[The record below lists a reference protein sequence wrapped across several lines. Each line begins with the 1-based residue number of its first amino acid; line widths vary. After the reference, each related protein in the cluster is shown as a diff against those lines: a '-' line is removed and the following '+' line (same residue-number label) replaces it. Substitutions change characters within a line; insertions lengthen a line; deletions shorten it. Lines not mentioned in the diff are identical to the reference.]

1 MSGAG
6 RPETAGCDNQPMNHP
21 EPLPKL
27 LAMPDVQSAPD
38 HRELAI
44 DQVGIRG
51 LRYPLA
57 IADRDGVQSTIVDCS
72 VFVQLPA
79 DRKGTHMSRLVAL
92 LEDRAVPGAEPI
104 GVAALRALLDTL
116 VAKLDAPGG
125 RLELAFPFFVR
136 KTAPVSGIASLL
148 DYQAKLAGEL
158 DGGRY
163 TQTISV
169 AVPVTSLCPSSKEI
183 SAYGAHNQ
191 RSVITIAART
201 REPVFIADLL
211 RVAEEEASSELFGIL
226 KRADEKFVT
235 ERAYDNPRF
244 VEDLVRGVAA
254 RLDADARLEGFVV
267 EAENFESIHNHS
279 AYARIA
285 RGL

>member
-1 MSGAG
+1 
-6 RPETAGCDNQPMNHP
+6 MNRP
-21 EPLPKL
+21 EPLPAL

-38 HRELAI
+38 HREIAI

-51 LRYPLA
+51 LRYPLP
-57 IADRDGVQSTIVDCS
+57 IADRDGVQTTIADCN
-72 VFVQLPA
+72 VYVALPA

-92 LEDRAVPGAEPI
+92 LEERAKPGAEPI
-104 GVAALRALLDTL
+104 GAKTLRAMLDTL
-116 VAKLDAPGG
+116 LERLDAPGG
-125 RLELAFPFFVR
+125 RIELSFPFFVR
-136 KTAPVSGIASLL
+136 KAAPVSGLESLL
-148 DYQAKLAGEL
+148 DYEAKLAGEL
-158 DGGRY
+158 SGGRY
-163 TQTISV
+163 RQTVGI

-191 RSVITIAART
+191 RSVITISAGT
-201 REPVFIADLL
+201 LEPVYLAELV
-211 RVAEEEASSELFGIL
+211 RVAEAEASAELFGIL
-226 KRADEKFVT
+226 KRADEKYVT

-254 RLDADARLEGFVV
+254 RLDADSRLDGYVV

-285 RGL
+285 RDGGR

>member
-1 MSGAG
+1 MN
-6 RPETAGCDNQPMNHP
+6 RPEPVRAL
-21 EPLPKL
+21 LP
-27 LAMPDVQSAPD
+27 MPDVQSAPD

-51 LRYPLA
+51 LRYPLP
-57 IADRDGVQSTIVDCS
+57 IADRDGVQSTIADCS
-72 VFVQLPA
+72 VFVHLPA

-92 LEDRAVPGAEPI
+92 LEERALPGAEPV
-104 GVAALRALLDTL
+104 GVFSLRGLLDAL
-116 VAKLDAPGG
+116 VARLDAPGG

-148 DYQAKLAGEL
+148 DYHAKLTGEL
-158 DGGRY
+158 DAGRY
-163 TQTISV
+163 SQTASV

-191 RSVITIAART
+191 RSIITITART
-201 REPVFIADLL
+201 REPVYIADLL
-211 RVAEEEASSELFGIL
+211 RFAEEEASSELFGIL

-244 VEDLVRGVAA
+244 VEDLVRGVAS
-254 RLDADARLEGFVV
+254 RLDADERFDAFAV

-279 AYARIA
+279 AYARIG

>member
-1 MSGAG
+1 
-6 RPETAGCDNQPMNHP
+6 MNHP

-27 LAMPDVQSAPD
+27 LSMPDVQSAPD

-51 LRYPLA
+51 LRYPLP
-57 IADRDGVQSTIVDCS
+57 IADRYGVQSTIADCS

-79 DRKGTHMSRLVAL
+79 DRKGTHMSRLVEL
-92 LEDRAVPGAEPI
+92 LEERAVPGAEPI
-104 GVAALRALLDTL
+104 GVAILRTLVDALLSR
-116 VAKLDAPGG
+116 LDAPGG

-136 KTAPVSGIASLL
+136 KAAPVSGIPSLL
-148 DYQAKLAGEL
+148 DYQAKLVGEL
-158 DGGRY
+158 DRGIY
-163 TQTISV
+163 TQTITV

-183 SAYGAHNQ
+183 SEYGAHNQ

-201 REPVFIADLL
+201 REPMFIADLL

-254 RLDADARLEGFVV
+254 RLDEDPRLDAFVV

-279 AYARIA
+279 AFARIA
-285 RGL
+285 RRM